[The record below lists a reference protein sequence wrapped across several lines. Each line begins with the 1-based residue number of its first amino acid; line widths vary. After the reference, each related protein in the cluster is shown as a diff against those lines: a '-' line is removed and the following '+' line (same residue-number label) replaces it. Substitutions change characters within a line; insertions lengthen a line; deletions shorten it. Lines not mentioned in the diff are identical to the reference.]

1 MRAVARDFFIYG
13 KATAQGAILKT
24 QAVQTLGS
32 RPSGCH
38 SVSGFA
44 AASLCDKREVER
56 VT

>member
-13 KATAQGAILKT
+13 KATAHWAFLKT

-32 RPSGCH
+32 CPSGCH
-38 SVSGFA
+38 SVSSFA
-44 AASLCDKREVER
+44 VASLCDKREVER

>member
-1 MRAVARDFFIYG
+1 MRAVASDFFIYG

>member
-1 MRAVARDFFIYG
+1 MRSVARDFFIYG
-13 KATAQGAILKT
+13 KATVHWALLKT